1 MKHKRLLVA
10 AVVLA
15 VGLVL
20 WLFDPSAY
28 TLWPKCPFRLMTG
41 FNCPACGIQRFLHA
55 LSEGNVAQAL
65 HFNYWLAYALPYTF
79 LLLLAWLWP
88 SDQQRK
94 RMERY
99 LHSKVAVW
107 TFIVSFAAWFAVRNI
122 VGI

>member
-1 MKHKRLLVA
+1 MNRKRLLVA
-10 AVVLA
+10 AAVVVVLVA
-15 VGLVL
+15 L

-41 FNCPACGIQRFLHA
+41 LNCPACGIQRFLHA

-65 HFNYWLAYALPYTF
+65 HFNYWLIYALPYTI

-88 SDQQRK
+88 NDRQRK

-99 LHSKVAVW
+99 LHSKLAVW
-107 TFIVSFAAWFAVRNI
+107 TYIVSFVVWFVVRN
-122 VGI
+122 VAGL

>member
-107 TFIVSFAAWFAVRNI
+107 TFIVSFVAWFAVRNI